1 LIFLGDSV
9 RLNITINQNIID
21 DTDMQEQGEHMQKL
35 LLIAALVLFSFKAQ
49 SEISGSVGV
58 DFKKNTTTDNIYATK
73 DVDIDI
79 SSDVGFA
86 SVALI
91 TNTNDQVILDE
102 YALGVKSEM
111 GSLSYGD
118 QGDIF
123 IGGGLEVVGADT
135 LANPSDDGESI
146 MATWKNTS
154 ARFKFTDSSSDV
166 TDFATLQLKHSIDV
180 GVMNWSGSVDHT
192 IETDNN
198 IFALQG
204 QLPVGTFDVTGVATH
219 DDTLTNEIAYETIVA
234 KNGFSVFVNGDE
246 SDWSKNTGAG
256 YKATWKSLDWY
267 IEAGYNLDSED
278 VTPAAGMSVKF

>member
-1 LIFLGDSV
+1 
-9 RLNITINQNIID
+9 
-21 DTDMQEQGEHMQKL
+21 MQKL

-49 SEISGSVGV
+49 AEISGSVGV

-91 TNTNDQVILDE
+91 TNTSDQVILDE

-135 LANPSDDGESI
+135 LANPSADGESI

-154 ARFKFTDSSSDV
+154 ARFKFTDSSADV

-204 QLPVGTFDVTGVATH
+204 KLPVGTFDVTGIATH

-246 SDWSKNTGAG
+246 GDWSKNTGAG